1 MVLNEKAFLEK
12 EQNAC
17 LIQQGN
23 SKKAFKKYEVKYGRK
38 DGVGT
43 DCERQG
49 RKEASTLIRL
59 SIKGGHKVNKNK
71 QTNRKKP
78 HICTWFQFT
87 SPKLRSCTYFPYI
100 NTLNTPRLSEM
111 TVGGRRHRH
120 TSQLCRMQKH
130 LL

>member
-49 RKEASTLIRL
+49 RKEASMLIRL

-71 QTNRKKP
+71 QTEKN
-78 HICTWFQFT
+78 
-87 SPKLRSCTYFPYI
+87 
-100 NTLNTPRLSEM
+100 
-111 TVGGRRHRH
+111 H
-120 TSQLCRMQKH
+120 TSVRGFG
-130 LL
+130 LLPQNSGLVHISPT